1 MLGGRCERLRCVS
14 PELFE
19 HSGEGTRM
27 KDMTAGSPG
36 RLLLHFSLSLI
47 FGNLF
52 QQLYTFVDTI
62 IVGQYLGLSALAA
75 LGAVEWLI
83 FVMFGCMQGVTH
95 GFSIHIAQK
104 FGSRSLYELKKS
116 ITHSLYLCIGLSA
129 LLTVLGLWLGIA
141 LLHLLKTPE
150 EIIEPAFSYLRIL
163 FAGAF
168 ASVFYNFLAGILRAS
183 GDGTSPLKAVAAGSL
198 CNIGLD
204 LAFVIW
210 LGWGI
215 EGAALATVLSWVLSA
230 LYCLMVLGKM
240 EIIRPERGSW
250 KPDVSCLGSMLSLG
264 IPAGFQNIITG
275 AGGIVVQS
283 VVNGFGVLF
292 IAGFTAA
299 NKLYGLLETAAASY
313 GYAVASY
320 TGQNAGAHLTDRI
333 RSGLKSAVALGTLT
347 ACLMSFVMLIF
358 GKKIL
363 GCFLAGEEQA
373 RAAIAVGYEFLI
385 VLAVFF
391 PFLYLLYILR
401 SCVQGM
407 GDTLL
412 PMISSIVQLFMR
424 VSCALLLTRVI
435 GGRGVFFGEAAAW
448 VGADLLLFA
457 VFVHRIKGME
467 GS

>member
-1 MLGGRCERLRCVS
+1 
-14 PELFE
+14 
-19 HSGEGTRM
+19 M
-27 KDMTAGSPG
+27 KDMTAGDPG
-36 RLLLHFSLSLI
+36 RLLLHFSLSLM

-129 LLTVLGLWLGIA
+129 LLTVSGLWLGIA

-250 KPDVSCLGSMLSLG
+250 KPDVSSPRRVTSRSSTAVSWSWSGTGRILAMSWRTRIRESRIGWRSLLLRWSMR
-264 IPAGFQNIITG
+264 
-275 AGGIVVQS
+275 
-283 VVNGFGVLF
+283 
-292 IAGFTAA
+292 TAA
-299 NKLYGLLETAAASY
+299 
-313 GYAVASY
+313 
-320 TGQNAGAHLTDRI
+320 R
-333 RSGLKSAVALGTLT
+333 
-347 ACLMSFVMLIF
+347 
-358 GKKIL
+358 
-363 GCFLAGEEQA
+363 
-373 RAAIAVGYEFLI
+373 
-385 VLAVFF
+385 
-391 PFLYLLYILR
+391 
-401 SCVQGM
+401 
-407 GDTLL
+407 
-412 PMISSIVQLFMR
+412 
-424 VSCALLLTRVI
+424 
-435 GGRGVFFGEAAAW
+435 
-448 VGADLLLFA
+448 
-457 VFVHRIKGME
+457 
-467 GS
+467 